1 MVIKIRMV
9 ITTGEKGLVSGGE
22 LKGVSRALVILYTL
36 TLVKKLHR
44 FFHCVKFHQ
53 AIHLYLHTFL
63 YVCFTS
69 IKKCVLFRSIWVR
82 IK

>member
-44 FFHCVKFHQ
+44 FFSLCK
-53 AIHLYLHTFL
+53 ISSSHTLIFAYFSL
-63 YVCFTS
+63 CMFYFNKKVCSF
-69 IKKCVLFRSIWVR
+69 
-82 IK
+82 